1 MVSVDEVELARK
13 AVKGDT
19 QAFIALM
26 NIHKEALY
34 RTAYAFL
41 KNEQDALEAL
51 QEVTARAYQKIHT
64 LREPRYMKTWLTK
77 IMMNYCQDQ
86 LKIRRRFIS
95 TDQLKEIQSDVDYTY
110 LEIEEAIETL
120 SDIGQR
126 MVYMKYFQDIK
137 NKEIAAIEKIP
148 VGTVKSR
155 IHGYLK
161 MLRKFLS
168 EKGGSE
174 DV

>member
-1 MVSVDEVELARK
+1 MARK

-41 KNEQDALEAL
+41 KNEEDALEAL

-120 SDIGQR
+120 SDVGQR
-126 MVYMKYFQDIK
+126 MVYI
-137 NKEIAAIEKIP
+137 
-148 VGTVKSR
+148 
-155 IHGYLK
+155 
-161 MLRKFLS
+161 
-168 EKGGSE
+168 
-174 DV
+174 